1 MSPST
6 IPTND
11 QDRALT
17 DFPTLLL
24 APPLPVVSDGLAA
37 HLKVHKL
44 YEAADPEAEL
54 ERIAPT
60 IRAVISGSSS
70 PKVDAALMKRLPKLT
85 LVSNYGVGYDTVDTA
100 YARQNSIIVTHT
112 PDVLTDEVADLAM
125 GLLIATVRRIPQADR
140 FLRAGKWEE
149 QQFPFSA
156 SLREKSMGILGLGR
170 IGMAIA
176 KRAEAFGLKLA
187 YHSRTQKPDAP
198 WRYYASLV
206 EMARDV
212 DILMVI
218 APGGPQTY
226 HLVNAEVL
234 HALGAAGTLINVAR
248 GSLVDEQALTTAL
261 QTGTLG
267 AAGLDVFEDEPRVS
281 QTLRE
286 LDNCVLLPHVGSG
299 SHYTRNKMG
308 QLVVENVLAMAAGKA
323 PLTPVPE
330 TPFPRQ

>member
-1 MSPST
+1 MNPST
-6 IPTND
+6 IQTND

-24 APPLPVVSDGLAA
+24 APPLPVVSDGLSARVS
-37 HLKVHKL
+37 VHKL

-54 ERIAPT
+54 ARIAPT
-60 IRAVISGSSS
+60 IKAVISGASA
-70 PKVDAALMKRLPKLT
+70 PKVDAALLKRLPNLK

-100 YARQNSIIVTHT
+100 YASENGIIVTHT

-140 FLRAGKWEE
+140 YLRAGHWEDKP
-149 QQFPFSA
+149 FPFSA

-176 KRAEAFGLKLA
+176 KRAEAYGLKLA

-198 WRYYASLV
+198 WPYYASLI

-226 HLVNAEVL
+226 HLVNSEVL

-267 AAGLDVFEDEPRVS
+267 AAGLDVFEDEPRVAES
-281 QTLRE
+281 LRI
-286 LDNCVLLPHVGSG
+286 LDNCVLLPHVGSA

-330 TPFPRQ
+330 TPYKG